1 MPIYDIVV
9 GSSAIIRFAGG
20 RLRRPYRADVL
31 AYDIVKCYLG
41 SSDIIRFKKG
51 LGVRTML
58 SRCASIMS

>member
-31 AYDIVKCYLG
+31 AYDIV
-41 SSDIIRFKKG
+41 
-51 LGVRTML
+51 
-58 SRCASIMS
+58 